1 VQGIATAKRRILGHD
16 NYLGLEKRL
25 LLVAGSTVSALA
37 DATVVVETLI
47 PMDQAALEI
56 NGEQG

>member
-1 VQGIATAKRRILGHD
+1 VQGIASAKGRVLSHY
-16 NYLGLEKRL
+16 NYLDLEKSL
-25 LLVAGSTVSALA
+25 LLAAGSTLSAPA

-47 PMDQAALEI
+47 PMDQAALEL

>member
-1 VQGIATAKRRILGHD
+1 VQGIATAKRQILGHY

-25 LLVAGSTVSALA
+25 LLVAGSMLSALA

-47 PMDQAALEI
+47 PMDQAALEL